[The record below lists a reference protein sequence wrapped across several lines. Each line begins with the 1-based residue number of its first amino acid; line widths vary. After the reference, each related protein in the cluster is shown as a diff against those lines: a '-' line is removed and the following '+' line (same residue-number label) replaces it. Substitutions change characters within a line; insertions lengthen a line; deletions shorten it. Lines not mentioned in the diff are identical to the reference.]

1 MSAGYFCN
9 IGAVKRKLTYYLL
22 FAAAAYLVLKAT
34 TFGWMIWS
42 PAFLPAGRNDGAP
55 ERLRAHAEKLAG
67 EIGDRNF
74 FGPALPKLKEA
85 ERYISGEFEEC
96 GLRARRL
103 PYTWFGAETAN
114 VEALAPGTDPGSPY
128 YVVGAHYDTAEN
140 PGADD
145 NASGVAVLLE
155 LACRLA
161 KDPPAADIRFV
172 AFTNEEPPFFRK
184 ESMGS
189 AVYVSSAA
197 ARGDRILGGIV
208 LEMLGYYRT
217 ERFSQKYPPLIGPF
231 LPDRG
236 DFLAQVGNFGSR
248 GLSGTMAPAFR
259 EATGLPLVAVTLP
272 AFVPGVDFSDHRNFW
287 AKDIPAVMYSDTAFY
302 RNDNY
307 HKDSDLPATLDHAR
321 MAAAADGL
329 EAALRALPPSK

>member
-1 MSAGYFCN
+1 MKKKFS
-9 IGAVKRKLTYYLL
+9 YYLL
-22 FAAAAYLVLKAT
+22 FAAAAYLVIRAT
-34 TFGWMIWS
+34 TFGWNLWS
-42 PAFLPAGRNDGAP
+42 PAFGPGPRADGAP
-55 ERLRAHAEKLAG
+55 ERLLAHVEKLAG
-67 EIGDRNF
+67 ELGERHF
-74 FGPALPKLKEA
+74 FGPRLPKLKDA
-85 ERYISGEFEEC
+85 DRYITAEFGKC
-96 GLRARRL
+96 GLEVRRE
-103 PYTWFGAETAN
+103 PYLTFGVEVAN
-114 VEALAPGTDPGSPY
+114 LEAAAPGADPRAPY

-145 NASGVAVLLE
+145 NASGAAVLLE

-161 KDPPAADIRFV
+161 KEPPAANIRFV

-184 ESMGS
+184 DSMGS
-189 AVYVSSAA
+189 AVYVSSAI
-197 ARGDRILGGIV
+197 ARGDRITGGIV
-208 LEMLGYYRT
+208 LEMLGYYRE

-231 LPDRG
+231 LPNRG

-248 GLSGTMAPAFR
+248 KLSGALAPAFR
-259 EATGLPLVAVTLP
+259 RGTSLPLVAVTLP

-307 HKDSDLPATLDHAR
+307 HKDSDLPGTLDYAR

-329 EAALRALPPSK
+329 EAALRTLPPPK

>member
-1 MSAGYFCN
+1 MR
-9 IGAVKRKLTYYLL
+9 KRLTYYLL
-22 FAAAAYLVLKAT
+22 FAAAAYLILRAS
-34 TFGWMIWS
+34 TFGWNLWS
-42 PAFLPAGRNDGAP
+42 ARFEPGARADGAT
-55 ERLRAHAEKLAG
+55 ERLRAHTEKLAG

-74 FGPALPKLKEA
+74 FGPALPKLEEA
-85 ERYISGEFEEC
+85 EGYISGEFRKC
-96 GLRARRL
+96 GYEVRRQ
-103 PYTWFGAETAN
+103 PYKGFGVETSN
-114 VEALAPGTDPGSPY
+114 VEALSPGTDPGSPY

-145 NASGVAVLLE
+145 NASAVAVMLE

-161 KDPPAADIRFV
+161 KDPPAANIRFA

-184 ESMGS
+184 DSMGS
-189 AVYVSSAA
+189 AVYVSSAV
-197 ARGDRILGGIV
+197 ARGDRVLGGII
-208 LEMLGYYRT
+208 LEMLGYYRE

-231 LPDRG
+231 LPNRG

-248 GLSGTMAPAFR
+248 ALSGALAPAFR
-259 EATGLPLVAVTLP
+259 QGTGLPLVAVTLP

-302 RNDNY
+302 RNNNY
-307 HKDSDLPATLDHAR
+307 HKDSDLPGTLDYAR

-329 EAALRALPPSK
+329 EAALRVLSPSK

>member
-1 MSAGYFCN
+1 M
-9 IGAVKRKLTYYLL
+9 KKKLSYYLL
-22 FAAAAYLVLKAT
+22 FAAAAYLVIRAS
-34 TFGWMIWS
+34 TFGWNLWS
-42 PAFLPAGRNDGAP
+42 PRFEPGPRADGAP
-55 ERLRAHAEKLAG
+55 ERLRAHTEKLAG

-85 ERYISGEFEEC
+85 EGHITGEFRKC
-96 GLRARRL
+96 GYDVRRQA
-103 PYTWFGAETAN
+103 YMGFGVETAN
-114 VEALAPGTDPGSPY
+114 VAAAAPGADPRAPY

-145 NASGVAVLLE
+145 NASAVAVLLE
-155 LACRLA
+155 LACRLS
-161 KDPPAADIRFV
+161 KTPPAANLRFV

-184 ESMGS
+184 PSMGS
-189 AVYVSSAA
+189 AVYVSSAV
-197 ARGDRILGGIV
+197 ARGDRVLGGIV
-208 LEMLGYYRT
+208 LEMLGYYKE

-231 LPDRG
+231 LPNRG

-248 GLSGTMAPAFR
+248 DLSRALTPAFR
-259 EATGLPLVAVTLP
+259 EGTGLPLVAVTLP

-287 AKDIPAVMYSDTAFY
+287 AKDIPAVMYTDTAFY
-302 RNDNY
+302 RNSNY
-307 HKDSDLPATLDHAR
+307 HKDSDLPDTLDYAR